1 MIKKFIK
8 NGTSYSK
15 VIHHLEPFMIYSD
28 DISYKQY
35 IDILDFIEEM
45 KKSGYSN
52 KEISDV
58 LDNSLDDLFNRATS
72 LDELDDEMM

>member
-1 MIKKFIK
+1 M
-8 NGTSYSK
+8 GEL
-15 VIHHLEPFMIYSD
+15 LENFT
-28 DISYKQY
+28 
-35 IDILDFIEEM
+35 EEM

-58 LDNSLDDLFNRATS
+58 LDNSLDDLFNRGTS